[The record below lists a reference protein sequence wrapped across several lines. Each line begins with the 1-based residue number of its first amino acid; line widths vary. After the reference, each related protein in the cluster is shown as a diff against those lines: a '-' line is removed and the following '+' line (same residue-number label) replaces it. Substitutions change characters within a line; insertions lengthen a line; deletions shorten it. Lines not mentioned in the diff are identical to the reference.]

1 MQEERQNDCKRSS
14 LEGPLGHAVFSQ
26 DTAVAPRPHSSK
38 YDLHKF
44 GPANILLWMG
54 QGLTRPQPLLE
65 ELLVTKVSG
74 EQGEGMFSSVV
85 QSLARR
91 PCCCK

>member
-1 MQEERQNDCKRSS
+1 MQEERQNDSKTSS
-14 LEGPLGHAVFSQ
+14 PEGPLGHAVFSQ

-65 ELLVTKVSG
+65 GLLVTKVAEG
-74 EQGEGMFSSVV
+74 WGKGMFSSEV
-85 QSLARR
+85 Q
-91 PCCCK
+91 